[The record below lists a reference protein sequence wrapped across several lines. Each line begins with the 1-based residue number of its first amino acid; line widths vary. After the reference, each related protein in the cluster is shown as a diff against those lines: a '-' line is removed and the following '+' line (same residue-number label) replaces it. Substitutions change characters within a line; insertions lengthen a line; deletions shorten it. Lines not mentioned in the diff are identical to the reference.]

1 MAKLRICLKHLN
13 ELFSVINPQNE
24 KLLKK
29 VLDTL
34 NIIALLEL
42 QFSMVMDYLLEP
54 TKIEEIKEKYDKLG
68 SSRILINE
76 IEELS
81 NSVFSLLYIYLNE
94 KTLLEL
100 ENTIKSMT
108 KKLKE
113 SNWLRYFNE
122 LKIIVNNLKIKK
134 RKKRF
139 FIAFKAC
146 NNK

>member
-1 MAKLRICLKHLN
+1 MEKLRICLKHLN
-13 ELFSVINPQNE
+13 ELFSIINPENE

-34 NIIALLEL
+34 NIIAVLEL
-42 QFSMVMDYLLEP
+42 QFSMIMDYLLDP

-76 IEELS
+76 IDDLS

-100 ENTIKSMT
+100 ENTIKHMAR
-108 KKLKE
+108 KLKKN
-113 SNWLRYFNE
+113 NWLNYF
-122 LKIIVNNLKIKK
+122 NNLKILVKYKK
-134 RKKRF
+134 K
-139 FIAFKAC
+139 
-146 NNK
+146 NNKKLIFFYSFPS